1 MKDPVNR
8 QLLIRLRTIND
19 YYRGKIDEKEKREGL
34 LQALRCTIPDFD
46 ESRISSAV
54 FSRYEV
60 RLLCNIAVSYAEEGN
75 RERAIVLLRNL
86 EQYFLHTSIDKEERY
101 IEETLLLSNLAQV
114 LGQNGNIQEA
124 LEMNEK
130 EIAMCLETGEGE
142 RLAAFLYNSGFEME
156 LLEMDE
162 TACKEKIIQAY
173 CIAEL
178 YENKRRMSH
187 IAKHWKERYGSDI
200 CV

>member
-34 LQALRCTIPDFD
+34 LQALRCTIPDLD

-101 IEETLLLSNLAQV
+101 IEEALLLSNLAQV

-124 LEMNEK
+124 LEMNK
-130 EIAMCLETGEGE
+130 KGIAMCLETGEGE